1 MKRIISLILAA
12 SLIFGAASTL
22 TSCAD
27 KTNVMGTGACVYL
40 ESRDVSDHDISY
52 VEFCIQGYG
61 RFVIMVDAT
70 AAPITVANFLSLV
83 ESGFYDGLTIHRVIT
98 DFMIQGGDPR
108 GDGTGGSSQTIVGEF
123 LDNGYYNP
131 ISHKRGVISMAR
143 SGASND
149 SASSQFFI
157 CNADS
162 ADSLDGLYAAFGY
175 VVEGMSVI
183 DEITERVFPKTAYAS
198 YYGDYSID
206 YSYGTYKHYVWKY
219 LGNGAVASNSDK
231 PVIKY
236 VRLLDG
242 WTPTE
247 NTEAA
252 K

>member
-1 MKRIISLILAA
+1 MKRIISLILAVC
-12 SLIFGAASTL
+12 LICGAASTL
-22 TSCAD
+22 TSCD
-27 KTNVMGTGACVYL
+27 GKTDVMGTGACVYL

-52 VEFCIQGYG
+52 VEFCINGYG
-61 RFVIMVDAT
+61 RFVVLLDAT
-70 AAPITVANFLSLV
+70 TAPKTVANFLSLA
-83 ESGFYDGLTIHRVIT
+83 ESGFYNGLTIHRVIK

-143 SGASND
+143 SDAYD

-206 YSYGTYKHYVWKY
+206 VQYGTYKHYVWSY
-219 LGNGAVASNSDK
+219 FGNGAVASNSDK

-236 VRLLDG
+236 VRILDG

-247 NTEAA
+247 SAEEV